1 MSEQT
6 WSEKVKELRNELG
19 REPNLD
25 ELIKL
30 AKTHTMT
37 SDEVMAQRQSWVV
50 AEMEFGS
57 DLDEVNW
64 RNNNV

>member
-6 WSEKVKELRNELG
+6 WSEKVSTLRNELG
-19 REPNLD
+19 REPILE
-25 ELIKL
+25 ELLKL

-37 SDEVMAQRQSWVV
+37 NDEIMAQRQSWVV

-64 RNNNV
+64 RKNNG